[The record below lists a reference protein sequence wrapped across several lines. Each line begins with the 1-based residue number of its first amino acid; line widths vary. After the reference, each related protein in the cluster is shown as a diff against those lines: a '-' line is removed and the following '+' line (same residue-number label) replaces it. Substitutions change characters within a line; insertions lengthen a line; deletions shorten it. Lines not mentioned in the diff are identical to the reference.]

1 MQFVEASQRASFH
14 VSPLPRRQ
22 AEAMTVANFHSVEI
36 DGQAIGIQKGPTI
49 MNHKLFQLSAAAAV
63 AALMSWT
70 ASAQE
75 RVVSVYNWSDYIEQ
89 SIIDDFSKETGI
101 KVVYDVYDS
110 NEILE
115 TKLLAGGSGYDVV
128 VPTASPFLA
137 RQIQAGVYQK
147 LDKSKLPNL
156 SNMWDSV
163 AERVAKFDPGNEYS
177 VNYMWGTTGIGYNT
191 KKIQEAL
198 GIDTI
203 DSWDVVFKPEN
214 IAKLA
219 DCGVYFLDSPT
230 DIMPTAL
237 NYLGLPPD
245 STSPDDIAKAE
256 ELLLSIRPSIRKFH
270 SSEFINALANGDICL
285 AVGFSGDLF
294 QARDRAAEADQAVDI
309 AYVIPKEGA
318 EMWFDQM
325 AIPADAQHVEEAHEF
340 INYMMRPEVAAKASN
355 YVFYATGN
363 KAAQPLLDKEIID
376 DPAIYPD
383 EATMAKLFT
392 VQPYDP
398 KTQRLVTRSWT
409 KIVTGQ

>member
-1 MQFVEASQRASFH
+1 MIRNLSR
-14 VSPLPRRQ
+14 
-22 AEAMTVANFHSVEI
+22 
-36 DGQAIGIQKGPTI
+36 
-49 MNHKLFQLSAAAAV
+49 LSAAAVV
-63 AALMSWT
+63 AAMLGST
-70 ASAQE
+70 AWAQE
-75 RVVSVYNWSDYIEQ
+75 RVVNVYNWSDYIDQ
-89 SIIDDFSKETGI
+89 AVIDEFTKETGI

-156 SNMWDSV
+156 SNEWDVV

-191 KKIQEAL
+191 KKIKEAL
-198 GIDTI
+198 GLDVI

-230 DIMPTAL
+230 DIIPTAL
-237 NYLGLPPD
+237 NYLGLVPD

-256 ELLLSIRPSIRKFH
+256 ELMLSIRPSIRKFH

-294 QARDRAAEADQAVDI
+294 QARDRAAEADQGVDI

-325 AIPADAQHVEEAHEF
+325 AIPADAQHVAEAHEF
-340 INYMMRPEVAAKASN
+340 INYILKPEVAAKASN
-355 YVFYATGN
+355 YVYYANGN
-363 KAAQPLLDKEIID
+363 LASQALLDKDVID

-398 KTQRLVTRSWT
+398 KTQRLVTRAWT
-409 KIVTGQ
+409 RIVTGQ